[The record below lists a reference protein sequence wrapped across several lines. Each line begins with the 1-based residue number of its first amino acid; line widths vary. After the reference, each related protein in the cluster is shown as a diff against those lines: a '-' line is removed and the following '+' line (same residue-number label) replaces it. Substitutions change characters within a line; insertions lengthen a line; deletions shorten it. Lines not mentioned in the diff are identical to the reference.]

1 MGTDD
6 PGAGRPAGAVPV
18 PPPVTV
24 TVQAGST
31 VDTYVFHRRTTV
43 VVGRAAD
50 CGIRVDDGQRLVSR
64 RHCQLDVDPPHVR
77 IRDLG
82 SRHGTHLN
90 GRPVDGGQHLSAGDE
105 VRVGRATLRVTLP
118 DDGTREA
125 AAGPEDTGATPTGA
139 TPTTPDTGP
148 PGPER
153 GRALPALVTA
163 AAVGAPGLD
172 DFTDHRVLREIG
184 RGGHSVV
191 YLARHEPSGRL
202 VALKTLLADRAVD
215 PAARDAFRRE
225 IACVRG
231 LRHRNVV
238 ALHSSGAADAAFFFT
253 CEYCPGGSVAE
264 FVARRGGRL
273 PVDEALPITLDALDA
288 LAYAHRAELAVVL
301 ADGRTQ
307 TAHGLVHRDVTPHN
321 LLLTTGAGGEVV
333 TKVADFGLAKA
344 FEKAGLSGHTGTG
357 AIGGSLAFQ
366 PRAQLIDYR
375 YARPEVDLWAVT
387 ACLYWMLTG
396 TTPRDFPAG
405 ADPVAVVLRTRPVPV
420 RQRDGAVPARLADV
434 IDEML
439 VDQPRVAATTA
450 AALADALRQA
460 R

>member
-6 PGAGRPAGAVPV
+6 AAAGRPTGSEPV
-18 PPPVTV
+18 PPPVTM
-24 TVQAGST
+24 TVRAGST
-31 VDTYVFHRRTTV
+31 VDTYVFPRPVSV

-50 CGIRVDDGQRLVSR
+50 CGIRVDDGQRRVSR
-64 RHCQLDVDPPHVR
+64 RHCRLDVDPPHVWV
-77 IRDLG
+77 RDLG
-82 SRHGTHLN
+82 SRHGTWLD
-90 GRPVDGGQHLSAGDE
+90 GRPVDGARLLSAGAE
-105 VRVGRATLRVTLP
+105 VRIGLATLTVDPP
-118 DDGTREA
+118 DDGSWG
-125 AAGPEDTGATPTGA
+125 AAGPDQ
-139 TPTTPDTGP
+139 DL
-148 PGPER
+148 
-153 GRALPALVTA
+153 ALPALA
-163 AAVGAPGLD
+163 AAAAHGAPGMEG
-172 DFTDHRVLREIG
+172 FTDHRVLRELG
-184 RGGHSVV
+184 RGGHGVV

-225 IACVRG
+225 IACTRG
-231 LRHRNVV
+231 LRHPNIV
-238 ALHSSGAADAAFFFT
+238 ALHGSGAADSAFFFT

-264 FVARRGGRL
+264 FVTRRGGRL
-273 PVDEALPITLDALDA
+273 TVDEALPITLDALDA

-301 ADGRTQ
+301 ADGRTR

-321 LLLTTGAGGEVV
+321 LLLGTGPAGGTV

-357 AIGGSLAFQ
+357 ATGGSLAFQ
-366 PRAQLIDYR
+366 PRAQLVDYR
-375 YARPEVDLWAVT
+375 YARPEVDLWAVA

-396 TTPRDFPAG
+396 ATPRDFPAG

-420 RQRDGAVPARLADV
+420 RQRTGAVPARLAEV

-439 VDQPRVAATTA
+439 VDQPRVTATTA
-450 AALADALRQA
+450 TELADALRQA

>member
-1 MGTDD
+1 MDTDD
-6 PGAGRPAGAVPV
+6 PGAGRPAGAVPA

-24 TVQAGST
+24 TVLAGST
-31 VDTYVFHRRTTV
+31 VDTYVFDRRTSV

-50 CGIRVDDGQRLVSR
+50 CGIRVDDGHLRVSR
-64 RHCQLDVDPPHVR
+64 RHCRLDIDPPQVR
-77 IRDLG
+77 VHDLG
-82 SRHGTHLN
+82 SRHGTWLD
-90 GRPVDGGQHLSAGDE
+90 GRPVDGGRLLSAGDE
-105 VRVGRATLRVTLP
+105 VRIGRATVRVTLS
-118 DDGTREA
+118 DDGTRA
-125 AAGPEDTGATPTGA
+125 AAA
-139 TPTTPDTGP
+139 TGP
-148 PGPER
+148 DR
-153 GRALPALVTA
+153 GRALPTLA
-163 AAVGAPGLD
+163 AAAALGAPGLD
-172 DFTDHRVLREIG
+172 GFADHLVLRELG
-184 RGGHSVV
+184 RGGHGVV

-225 IACVRG
+225 IACTRG
-231 LRHRNVV
+231 LRHPNIV
-238 ALHSSGAADAAFFFT
+238 ALHSSGVADAAFFLT

-273 PVDEALPITLDALDA
+273 TVDEALPITLDALDA

-301 ADGRTQ
+301 ADGRTE

-321 LLLTTGAGGEVV
+321 LLLTTGPAGEVV

-357 AIGGSLAFQ
+357 ATGGSLAFQ
-366 PRAQLIDYR
+366 PRAQLVDYR

-396 TTPRDFPAG
+396 ATPRDFPAG

-420 RQRDGAVPARLADV
+420 RQRVGAVPPRLAGV
-434 IDEML
+434 IDAML
-439 VDQPRVAATTA
+439 VDQPRVTATTA
-450 AALADALRQA
+450 TELADALRQA